1 MSVRNETEI
10 QLMKILFRNQKKK
23 PTKNLTS
30 RRAYPHGVEQKYYR
44 QLKGFFKPLTD
55 YVKNYLD
62 KNAESLLHG
71 DSKEIKLD
79 AIPGPS
85 FRKMIYSLEDWL
97 SIYMPDIADLP
108 DDSNNNVIL
117 TALGKTANE
126 TMEFGEKEF
135 KRILDQG
142 IHVNMPT
149 SASWWNDMKNSWME
163 DNYTLITS
171 NAKKYINQI
180 NTLTEQAIVNGWS
193 MGKLKEEIQ
202 KATTGLSDKHCKLL
216 ARDQIGKLNG
226 QINQAQMEELGLDL
240 YVWSTAYDD
249 RVRDSHSIMEGL
261 LCRWDDANVCSYDNG
276 KTWQDRPGGA
286 VLLHP
291 GQDIQCRCVGL
302 AFYPELI
309 AEMEGTS
316 LEEQLGPDSEPVQD
330 LPQFTEADERE
341 KLIKEFISDGLNS
354 KDDVFK
360 DYVEWSLQETDFDYC
375 KAMKRI
381 VQENKKSI
389 NYLPSNDVSYFNP
402 DTKNVI
408 ITHID
413 KANTLRHE
421 MGHFLDNILGFDDVV
436 HWKKNSYYTRPYH
449 FSFSKSKEFS
459 EVYLQELKTMT
470 HEIKKDMKNLYKSG
484 ELSPSASYLFSH
496 EFSSI
501 DIKSYLF
508 HKGYKLKDEE
518 LLTIQDMFTASTKT
532 SFGGH
537 SVAYFKDTTRTST
550 WVELKDEYVLLEG
563 FAELIESLYD
573 KNISSGMKEFLND
586 YFGDSIP
593 IIKRKIQQYIS

>member
-62 KNAESLLHG
+62 KNAESLLRG

-85 FRKMIYSLEDWL
+85 FRKMIYNLEDWL

-135 KRILDQG
+135 KRILEQG

-171 NAKKYINQI
+171 NAKNYVSKI

-202 KATTGLSDKHCKLL
+202 KATTSLSDKHCKLL

-240 YVWSTAYDD
+240 YVWSTAFDD

-276 KTWQDRPGGA
+276 KTWQDRPSGA

-316 LEEQLGPDSEPVQD
+316 MQEIVSEDETFGSPALSTPEMVFGTTPEIYNFTKEELKEINDNFEILTNSITNKGIRKYVKDSFNTPYLSNNSLKAIFTKTLSKMEKPYFNFIVGSEEKEIAYYHNKLISLLNPKVFNDKTTPIHEIIHAFSELNRKNLKSLSRDNDFMKAFNNDFTKLLVSHGGKTKLLNSDILKLFSKNRYEYLPIIDLIGGKQGINLTPGIRLEGYWTQSQYKIY
-330 LPQFTEADERE
+330 DEVFAEVGQAMFDKKRS
-341 KLIKEFISDGLNS
+341 KLIKQYFPDSYNIIREQF
-354 KDDVFK
+354 
-360 DYVEWSLQETDFDYC
+360 SL
-375 KAMKRI
+375 
-381 VQENKKSI
+381 
-389 NYLPSNDVSYFNP
+389 
-402 DTKNVI
+402 
-408 ITHID
+408 
-413 KANTLRHE
+413 
-421 MGHFLDNILGFDDVV
+421 FLQGRL
-436 HWKKNSYYTRPYH
+436 
-449 FSFSKSKEFS
+449 
-459 EVYLQELKTMT
+459 
-470 HEIKKDMKNLYKSG
+470 
-484 ELSPSASYLFSH
+484 
-496 EFSSI
+496 
-501 DIKSYLF
+501 
-508 HKGYKLKDEE
+508 
-518 LLTIQDMFTASTKT
+518 
-532 SFGGH
+532 
-537 SVAYFKDTTRTST
+537 
-550 WVELKDEYVLLEG
+550 
-563 FAELIESLYD
+563 
-573 KNISSGMKEFLND
+573 
-586 YFGDSIP
+586 
-593 IIKRKIQQYIS
+593 

>member
-1 MSVRNETEI
+1 MSARNETEI

-44 QLKGFFKPLTD
+44 QLKGFFKPLTN

-62 KNAESLLHG
+62 KNTESLLHG

-85 FRKMIYSLEDWL
+85 FRKMVYSLEDWL

-108 DDSNNNVIL
+108 NDSNNNVIL
-117 TALGKTANE
+117 TALGKTADE

-135 KRILDQG
+135 KRILEQG

-171 NAKKYINQI
+171 NAKKYISQI

-193 MGKLKEEIQ
+193 MGKLNQEIQ
-202 KATTGLSDKHCKLL
+202 KVTTGLSDKHCKLL

-276 KTWQDRPGGA
+276 KTWQDRPSGA

-316 LEEQLGPDSEPVQD
+316 MQEQLGPDSEPVQD
-330 LPQFTEADERE
+330 LPQFEENKLNNLPEYLRDNFEQLQKEFNFSGILDGDIETQMKNLVASGGINPHYEDSYWMRKGFRQYQYTENCQRCVPTLQMKMKGFDVTALPLPKKTPDYNDLMYGSNWYSWL
-341 KLIKEFISDGLNS
+341 KDKKGNLVKPTNVYTDMCSKSLLGNPTLNIDNVANHFVNLIKETPVGSMFEVRCSWKGGGGH
-354 KDDVFK
+354 VFSAFSVGEK
-360 DYVEWSLQETDFDYC
+360 G
-375 KAMKRI
+375 
-381 VQENKKSI
+381 
-389 NYLPSNDVSYFNP
+389 
-402 DTKNVI
+402 VI
-408 ITHID
+408 IYDPQTNMIHDLSWFKLMKPESIEFIRTDDKVID
-413 KANTLRHE
+413 VDRIKQAC
-421 MGHFLDNILGFDDVV
+421 
-436 HWKKNSYYTRPYH
+436 KN
-449 FSFSKSKEFS
+449 K
-459 EVYLQELKTMT
+459 
-470 HEIKKDMKNLYKSG
+470 
-484 ELSPSASYLFSH
+484 
-496 EFSSI
+496 
-501 DIKSYLF
+501 
-508 HKGYKLKDEE
+508 
-518 LLTIQDMFTASTKT
+518 
-532 SFGGH
+532 
-537 SVAYFKDTTRTST
+537 
-550 WVELKDEYVLLEG
+550 
-563 FAELIESLYD
+563 
-573 KNISSGMKEFLND
+573 
-586 YFGDSIP
+586 
-593 IIKRKIQQYIS
+593 

>member
-71 DSKEIKLD
+71 DSEEIKLD

-108 DDSNNNVIL
+108 NDSNNNVIL
-117 TALGKTANE
+117 TALGKTADE

-135 KRILDQG
+135 KRILEQG

-171 NAKKYINQI
+171 NAKNYISKI

-276 KTWQDRPGGA
+276 KTWVSRPSGA

-309 AEMEGTS
+309 AEMEGVSTQDYLNS
-316 LEEQLGPDSEPVQD
+316 SGSSEIPPVQD
-330 LPQFTEADERE
+330 LPQFSSEELKKYPKYIQDNIEELKKEFTYVGISEKSFTEQIFNLITNGGINPDFKPNTLTSKNCQRCVPALQMKMKGFDVTALPLPSDNPPLTDMFWGKNWTSWLKE
-341 KLIKEFISDGLNS
+341 KDGSPVKSTYVWFDYLSKINPSMSISQIKLEPDVIKKHLIEQIKNSPEGSMFELRCSWQIGGDGHVFSAFSGGKKGVIFYDPQNNSYGDLLIDNYLQNMILDSLEIIRTDDKIMDISRIKEA
-354 KDDVFK
+354 
-360 DYVEWSLQETDFDYC
+360 C
-375 KAMKRI
+375 K
-381 VQENKKSI
+381 NK
-389 NYLPSNDVSYFNP
+389 
-402 DTKNVI
+402 
-408 ITHID
+408 
-413 KANTLRHE
+413 
-421 MGHFLDNILGFDDVV
+421 
-436 HWKKNSYYTRPYH
+436 
-449 FSFSKSKEFS
+449 
-459 EVYLQELKTMT
+459 
-470 HEIKKDMKNLYKSG
+470 
-484 ELSPSASYLFSH
+484 
-496 EFSSI
+496 
-501 DIKSYLF
+501 
-508 HKGYKLKDEE
+508 
-518 LLTIQDMFTASTKT
+518 
-532 SFGGH
+532 
-537 SVAYFKDTTRTST
+537 
-550 WVELKDEYVLLEG
+550 
-563 FAELIESLYD
+563 
-573 KNISSGMKEFLND
+573 
-586 YFGDSIP
+586 
-593 IIKRKIQQYIS
+593 

>member
-62 KNAESLLHG
+62 KNTESLLHG

-85 FRKMIYSLEDWL
+85 FRKMIYNLEDWL

-149 SASWWNDMKNSWME
+149 STEWWDDMKNSWMK
-163 DNYTLITS
+163 DNYILITS
-171 NAKKYINQI
+171 NAKNYVSKI

-193 MGKLKEEIQ
+193 VDKLEEEIQ
-202 KATTGLSDKHCKLL
+202 KATTSLSDKHCRLL

-240 YVWSTAYDD
+240 YVWSTAFDD

-276 KTWQDRPGGA
+276 KTWQDRPSGA

-316 LEEQLGPDSEPVQD
+316 LEEQLGPDSQPVQD
-330 LPQFTEADERE
+330 LPQFTEADEMK
-341 KLIKEFISDGLNS
+341 KLAQEFLKDGMNTN
-354 KDDVFK
+354 DDSFK
-360 DYVEWSLQETDFDYC
+360 NYLDLSFQESELTYC
-375 KAMKRI
+375 KVMNKI
-381 VQENKKSI
+381 TKENKKSLNFI
-389 NYLPSNDVSYFNP
+389 PSDESSAFYPKNKNIIFTELGRP
-402 DTKNVI
+402 D
-408 ITHID
+408 
-413 KANTLRHE
+413 ALRHE
-421 MGHFLDNILGFDDVV
+421 MAHFFDHLIGYDARVY
-436 HWKKNSYYTRPYH
+436 WKIDPSYTQPYH

-459 EVYLQELKTMT
+459 ETYLREVKNMI
-470 HEIKKDMKNLYKSG
+470 HEMKKEIKRLMKSG
-484 ELSPSASYLFSH
+484 EMNSAGYLLGGGKIGPG
-496 EFSSI
+496 ELMM
-501 DIKSYLF
+501 YLNRF
-508 HKGYKLKDEE
+508 NLTSEE
-518 LLTIQDMFTASTKT
+518 RLVIQDMFTAITKENY
-532 SFGGH
+532 GGH
-537 SVAYFKDTTRTST
+537 PVKYFRDTKRVSV
-550 WVELKDEYVLLEG
+550 WPELKDECVLLEG
-563 FAELIESLYD
+563 FAELTQYYYS
-573 KNISSGMKEFLND
+573 KKTSAGMKKLLDD
-586 YFGDSIP
+586 YFSDSVP
-593 IIKRKIQQYIS
+593 IIKRKIEEYIS